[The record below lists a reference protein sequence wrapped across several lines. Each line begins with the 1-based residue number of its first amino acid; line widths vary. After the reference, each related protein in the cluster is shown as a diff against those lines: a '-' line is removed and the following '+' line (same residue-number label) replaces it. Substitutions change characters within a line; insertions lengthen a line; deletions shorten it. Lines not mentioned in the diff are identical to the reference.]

1 MPALSGPGCRR
12 RAFDELGPPAGG
24 GPHNRAPSLPRRRSA
39 GAVSF
44 SLTRDAM
51 SDTPTSARRF
61 LFLNASTR
69 VAGVMGNTEAL
80 ARVAAAALP
89 AQIEQQWLRLADH
102 PLPPFVDHRHDLGTY
117 PLPEG
122 HGRLLLDA
130 TLAATDLVLVAP
142 VYWYS
147 LPASLKLYLDHFSAW
162 MRVPGLDFKARMA
175 GRRLWLVSTSGDRA
189 KAQPMIDSTRLC
201 AEFLGM
207 QWQGALWGKG
217 GAPEAIRADE
227 TALTDAT
234 HWFEGV

>member
-1 MPALSGPGCRR
+1 ML
-12 RAFDELGPPAGG
+12 F
-24 GPHNRAPSLPRRRSA
+24 RS
-39 GAVSF
+39 
-44 SLTRDAM
+44 
-51 SDTPTSARRF
+51 
-61 LFLNASTR
+61 
-69 VAGVMGNTEAL
+69 
-80 ARVAAAALP
+80 
-89 AQIEQQWLRLADH
+89 
-102 PLPPFVDHRHDLGTY
+102 GTY

-147 LPASLKLYLDHFSAW
+147 LPSPLKLYLDHFSAW

-207 QWQGALWGKG
+207 QWQGALWGQG

-227 TALTDAT
+227 AALTEAT

>member
-1 MPALSGPGCRR
+1 MNA
-12 RAFDELGPPAGG
+12 A
-24 GPHNRAPSLPRRRSA
+24 
-39 GAVSF
+39 
-44 SLTRDAM
+44 
-51 SDTPTSARRF
+51 PTSDRHF

-69 VAGVMGNTEAL
+69 VAGVIGNTETL
-80 ARVAAAALP
+80 ARTAAASLP
-89 AQIEQQWLRLADH
+89 AHLSQHWLRLADH

-117 PLPEG
+117 PMPEG
-122 HGRLLLDA
+122 AGRLLLDA
-130 TLAATDLVLVAP
+130 TLAASDLVLVAP

-147 LPASLKLYLDHFSAW
+147 LPASVKLYLDHFSGW

-175 GRRLWLVSTSGDRA
+175 GRRLWLVTTSGDRA

-217 GAPEAIRADE
+217 GAPEAVRADAE
-227 TALTDAT
+227 ALTTAT